1 MEAVAEKKTADFG
14 KLRSVKLA
22 DKGRD
27 TLSVLIDTRS
37 THMKTHPHALIL
49 GLGSLLT
56 FACAC
61 PAAVVINNLPFGSQG
76 FSESLS
82 GPDGQDFFGDPY
94 VDREIAFSF
103 TTGIANASLTEV
115 AFLTSVGGNGTSP
128 IQLELSTGSTAPGGT
143 TPLVF
148 GAATPTGSIPVTQ
161 LLTITPGSPVQLLAN
176 TQYWFR
182 FTVPVGTDVYTI
194 LNTNT
199 PVLTNGW
206 SLGTT
211 WRSAEGMPWE
221 EINSTLSPR
230 VRITAI
236 EAVPEPGTLLLGAT
250 SLILLFR
257 RSRSSNS
264 TPS

>member
-1 MEAVAEKKTADFG
+1 
-14 KLRSVKLA
+14 
-22 DKGRD
+22 
-27 TLSVLIDTRS
+27 
-37 THMKTHPHALIL
+37 MKTHLKALIL

-56 FACAC
+56 FASAC
-61 PAAVVINNLPFGSQG
+61 PAAVVINNLPFGTQG

-94 VDREIAFSF
+94 INREIAFSF
-103 TTGIANASLTEV
+103 TTGIANAILTEV

-128 IQLELSTGSTAPGGT
+128 IKLELSTGGIAPGGSS
-143 TPLVF
+143 PIVF
-148 GAATPTGSIPVTQ
+148 GSATPTGSTPITQ
-161 LLTITPGSPVQLLAN
+161 LLTITPGAPVQLLAN
-176 TQYWFR
+176 TQYWFH

-211 WRSAEGMPWE
+211 WRSEEGMPWE

-230 VRITAI
+230 VRLTTI
-236 EAVPEPGTLLLGAT
+236 ETVPEPGALLLGSV

-257 RSRSSNS
+257 RNRTSTSSL
-264 TPS
+264 T